1 MPDNETTALH
11 ERVVTLEHWRI
22 QLDIANARAEEQ
34 RKHLDQRF
42 NDLDKKV
49 DTMSSN
55 LDSKVTKI
63 NDSLTW
69 IVRLV
74 LGFVILAVLAIA
86 LKSGVTIPGALK

>member
-1 MPDNETTALH
+1 MPEHEITALH

-49 DTMSSN
+49 DTMSTN

-74 LGFVILAVLAIA
+74 FGFVVIAVLAVA
-86 LKSGVTIPGALK
+86 LKGGVPLPGMPR